1 MNPYATWF
9 FDVDLILILFFVV
22 DFNSRKVLPLVDVV
36 LQMLNSP
43 LQLLLVDFS
52 LVFVEISVIPITP
65 FMPACF
71 HSELISPPN
80 VFNPITL
87 SGIITRNMR
96 IVSQIEFISI
106 LPSRWG
112 IVVLS
117 K

>member
-65 FMPACF
+65 FMLACF

-96 IVSQIEFISI
+96 IVSQIEFISV